1 MVSSAHRALDGFSP
15 ATRGWFTG
23 AFPAPTAAQAG
34 AWNAIG
40 AGSDVLV
47 VAPTGSGKTLAAF
60 LAALDQLA
68 STPPPADPRKRCR
81 VLYVS
86 PLKALAV
93 DVERN
98 LRSPLTG
105 IRQESVRLGLPEP
118 EIRVGIRSGDTPAA
132 ERRALS
138 TRPPDIL
145 ITTPE
150 SLFLMLTSA
159 TRDALTGVETVILD
173 EVHAV
178 AGTKRGAHLALSLE
192 RLDELL
198 PKPARRI
205 GLSATVRPVDEVA
218 RYLSPR
224 RKAEIVQP
232 ESGKEFDLSVVVP
245 VEDMGEL
252 GGAPAADAA
261 KGGERP
267 SIWPH
272 VEERIADLV
281 QAHQSTIVF
290 ANSRRLAERLCNRL
304 NEIAY
309 ERATGETLDEHH
321 SPAELM
327 GGSGAA
333 HGAPPVL
340 ARAHHGSV
348 SKEQRALVEEDLKA
362 GRLPAVVATSSLE
375 LGIDMGAVD
384 LVVQVE
390 SPPSVASGLQ
400 RVGRAG
406 HQVGAVSTGV
416 VFPKYRGDLVQAAVV
431 TERMRSGSIESL
443 KVPANPLDVLAQQ
456 LVAMTALD
464 TWQFD
469 DLLAVVRRAAPFASL
484 PESAFTAVLDMLA
497 GRYPSDAFAELRP
510 RVVWDRVTGE
520 ITGRP
525 GAQRLAVTSGGTI
538 PDRGLFGVFLA
549 GSDPK
554 KGGGRVGELD
564 EEMVYESRVGDVF
577 TLGTSSWRIEDITR
591 DRVLV
596 SPAPGV
602 PGRLPFW
609 KGDQLGRP
617 LELGR
622 AVGAFLREV
631 GSLSRDDARLRLL
644 AAGLDAWAVDNVLS
658 YLDEQREACGH
669 VPDDRT
675 IVVERFRD
683 ELGDW
688 RVVVHSPFGAQ
699 VHAPWALALGA
710 RLSERYGMDAQV
722 MHADDGIVLRLP
734 DADLM
739 GLDLL
744 DREPVKAD
752 APLDTGVVSDQAPVG
767 AADVVFDKGEVDT
780 IVTDQVGGS
789 ALFASRFRECA
800 ARALL
805 LPRRS
810 PGRRTPLWQQRQ
822 RAAQLLQVA
831 SEFGSFPIVLEA
843 VRECLQDVFDVPGLV
858 ELMGDI
864 ESRRVRLVEVTTPEP
879 SPFARS
885 LLFGYVAQFLYEGD
899 SPLAERRAAALSLD
913 SRLLAELLGQAEL
926 RELLDPEVLTE
937 LERELQWLTEDRRV
951 KDVEGVAD
959 VLRLLGPLTDVELVA
974 RGADPQWA
982 RELAGARRA
991 IKVRIA
997 GTDHWAAVE
1006 DAGRLRD
1013 ALGTALPVGVPEAFT
1028 EPVKDPLGDLLARY
1042 ARTHGPFTSATAAAR
1057 FGLGVAVTEGALQR
1071 LAAAGRVVQGEF
1083 HPAGIGQEWCDAAV
1097 LRRLRRRSLAA
1108 LRHELEPV
1116 PPAALAQFLPQ
1127 WQHIGRGHG
1136 LRGVD
1141 GLVRAVEQLQGA
1153 SVPASALEKLVLPS
1167 RVAGY
1172 TPSMLDELTAAGEVV
1187 WAGAGALPG
1196 KDGWVSLYLADAAP
1210 LLLPAPHPLEL
1221 TALHQSVLDTLSGG
1235 YGLFFRQIADQVR
1248 ATTHPE
1254 VTDPQLADA
1263 LWDLAWS
1270 GRLTNDTLA
1279 PMRALLGSG
1288 RTAGSTAHRAKRAVP
1303 RGRYGSL
1310 TAAARTASRTGPP
1323 TVAGRW
1329 SLLPAAEPDAT
1340 VRAHALARTLL
1351 DRHGVVTR
1359 GAVAAEG
1366 VEGGFSA
1373 VYRVLSVFEES
1384 GQARRGYVV
1393 EGLGAA
1399 QFAMDGAVDRL
1410 RAVANAR
1417 ERTAGLPAPA
1427 DRNGFA
1433 EPAFPNPFD
1442 ASDGTPHGH
1451 ASTGAFDT
1459 ADAGFAHPGLDGDFT
1474 WPPAE
1479 HPAADGDRASS
1490 RDLPDPF
1497 ASPGYGGPR
1506 GGTAPYGPAPHRG
1519 YGRSGTPAPDTR
1531 AVVLAAADPA
1541 NAYGSA
1547 LPWPE
1552 PPTGAGHKPGRKA
1565 GSLVVLVE
1573 GELTLYMERGGKTL
1587 LAWPAEADDLR
1598 LRTAAEALAA
1608 AARAGS
1614 LGTVTVERINGT
1626 QALTSPVGTL
1636 LEAAGFVATPRGLRL
1651 RA

>member
-1 MVSSAHRALDGFSP
+1 M
-15 ATRGWFTG
+15 
-23 AFPAPTAAQAG
+23 
-34 AWNAIG
+34 
-40 AGSDVLV
+40 LV

-68 STPPPADPRKRCR
+68 STPPPADPKKRCR

-118 EIRVGIRSGDTPAA
+118 EVRVGIRSGDTPPA
-132 ERRALS
+132 ERRSLS

-159 TRDALTGVETVILD
+159 ARDALTGIETVILD

-198 PKPARRI
+198 PRPARRI

-218 RYLSPR
+218 RYLSPQR
-224 RKAEIVQP
+224 RVEIVQP
-232 ESGKEFDLSVVVP
+232 ASGKEFDLSVVVP
-245 VEDMGEL
+245 VEDLAEL
-252 GGAPAADAA
+252 GGSPVADSDQGA
-261 KGGERP
+261 ERP

-272 VEERIADLV
+272 VEERITDLV
-281 QAHQSTIVF
+281 QAHRSTIVF

-309 ERATGETLDEHH
+309 ERATGEPLPEDH

-327 GGSGAA
+327 AESGAA
-333 HGAPPVL
+333 KGAPPVL

-431 TERMRSGSIESL
+431 TERMRTGSIESL
-443 KVPANPLDVLAQQ
+443 RIPANPLDVLAQQ
-456 LVAMTALD
+456 LVATVSLD
-464 TWQFD
+464 TWQVD
-469 DLLAVVRRAAPFASL
+469 DLLALVRRAASFASL

-510 RVVWDRVTGE
+510 RVVWDRIAGTV
-520 ITGRP
+520 TGRP

-549 GSDPK
+549 GADPK

-631 GSLSRDDARLRLL
+631 GSLSRDDARVRLL
-644 AAGLDAWAVDNVLS
+644 AAGLDDWAADNVLT
-658 YLDEQREACGH
+658 YLAEQREACGH
-669 VPDDRT
+669 IPDDRT

-699 VHAPWALALGA
+699 VHAPWALALA
-710 RLSERYGMDAQV
+710 SRLTERYGMDAQV

-739 GLDLL
+739 SLDLL
-744 DREPVKAD
+744 DQEPTD
-752 APLDTGVVSDQAPVG
+752 QPLGYDSDHPPVG
-767 AADVVFDKGEVDT
+767 AADVAFDKGDVNQM
-780 IVTDQVGGS
+780 VTDQVGGS

-810 PGRRTPLWQQRQ
+810 PGKRTPLWQQRQ

-843 VRECLQDVFDVPGLV
+843 VRECLQDVFDVPGLT

-864 ESRRVRLVEVTTPEP
+864 ESRKVRLVEVTTPEP

-913 SRLLAELLGQAEL
+913 SRLLSELLGQAEL
-926 RELLDPEVLTE
+926 RELLDADVLTE
-937 LERELQWLTEDRRV
+937 LEQELQWRTEDRRV
-951 KDVEGVAD
+951 KDAEGVAD
-959 VLRLLGPLTDVELVA
+959 LLRLLGPLTGAELA
-974 RGADPQWA
+974 ERGAEPQWPQ
-982 RELAGARRA
+982 ELASARRA
-991 IKVRIA
+991 ISVRIA
-997 GTDHWAAVE
+997 GADHWAAVE

-1028 EPVKDPLGDLLARY
+1028 EPVKDPLGDLVARY
-1042 ARTHGPFTSATAAAR
+1042 ARTHGPFTSAKAAAR

-1071 LAAAGRVVQGEF
+1071 LAANQRVVQGEF

-1127 WQHIGRGHG
+1127 WQHLSGHG

-1141 GLVRAVEQLQGA
+1141 GLVRAIEQLQGA
-1153 SVPASALEKLVLPS
+1153 TVPASALEKLVLPS
-1167 RVAGY
+1167 RVSGY
-1172 TPSMLDELTAAGEVV
+1172 APAMLDELTAAGEVV
-1187 WAGAGALPG
+1187 WAGAGSLPG
-1196 KDGWVSLYLADAAP
+1196 KDGWVSLYLADTAP
-1210 LLLPAPHPLEL
+1210 LLLPPAHPLEL

-1254 VTDPQLADA
+1254 ASDPQLADVI
-1263 LWDLAWS
+1263 WDLSWS

-1279 PMRALLGSG
+1279 PMRSLLGSG
-1288 RTAGSTAHRAKRAVP
+1288 RTAGSTAHRAKRSAP
-1303 RGRYGSL
+1303 RGRYGTL
-1310 TAAARTASRTGPP
+1310 TASARPTSRTGPP

-1329 SLLPAAEPDAT
+1329 SLLPAHEPDPT
-1340 VRAHALARTLL
+1340 LRAHALARTLL

-1373 VYRVLSVFEES
+1373 TYRVLSAFEDS

-1410 RAVANAR
+1410 RAAANAR
-1417 ERTAGLPAPA
+1417 DRT
-1427 DRNGFA
+1427 D
-1433 EPAFPNPFD
+1433 
-1442 ASDGTPHGH
+1442 
-1451 ASTGAFDT
+1451 
-1459 ADAGFAHPGLDGDFT
+1459 
-1474 WPPAE
+1474 
-1479 HPAADGDRASS
+1479 SS
-1490 RDLPDPF
+1490 PSGMNY
-1497 ASPGYGGPR
+1497 SPRP
-1506 GGTAPYGPAPHRG
+1506 
-1519 YGRSGTPAPDTR
+1519 SGTQAI
-1531 AVVLAAADPA
+1531 VLAAADPA
-1541 NAYGSA
+1541 NAYGAA
-1547 LPWPE
+1547 LPWPD
-1552 PPTGAGHKPGRKA
+1552 PPTDAGHKPGRKA
-1565 GSLVVLVE
+1565 GSLVVLVD

-1587 LAWPAEADDLR
+1587 LAWPATPEGDTPATEDAR
-1598 LRTAAEALAA
+1598 LHTAAEALAA

-1614 LGTVTVERINGT
+1614 LGTVTVERINGGSS
-1626 QALTSPVGTL
+1626 LTSPFAPL
-1636 LEAAGFVATPRGLRL
+1636 LEGAGFHATPRGLRL

>member
-1 MVSSAHRALDGFSP
+1 MAPSALDTFSP
-15 ATRGWFTG
+15 ATRNWFTG
-23 AFPAPTAAQAG
+23 AFSAPTAAQEG
-34 AWNAIG
+34 AWGAI
-40 AGSDVLV
+40 AEGSDVLV

-60 LAALDQLA
+60 LSALDTLA
-68 STPPPADPRKRCR
+68 STPPPAESRKRCR

-118 EIRVGIRSGDTPAA
+118 EVRVGIRSGDTPAA
-132 ERRALS
+132 ERRSLA

-150 SLFLMLTSA
+150 SLFLMLTSSA
-159 TRDALTGVETVILD
+159 REALEGVETVILD

-218 RYLSPR
+218 RFLSPQR
-224 RKAEIVQP
+224 RVEIVQP
-232 ESGKEFDLSVVVP
+232 ASGKEFDLSVVVP
-245 VEDMGEL
+245 VEDLGEL
-252 GGAPAADAA
+252 GGSPVSDE
-261 KGGERP
+261 GSGDRP

-272 VEERIADLV
+272 VEERIADLI
-281 QAHQSTIVF
+281 QSHRSTIVF

-309 ERATGETLDEHH
+309 ERATGETMPEDH

-327 GGSGAA
+327 GAASSASGA
-333 HGAPPVL
+333 PVL
-340 ARAHHGSV
+340 IARAHHGSV
-348 SKEQRALVEEDLKA
+348 SKEQRAQVEEDLKA

-416 VFPKYRGDLVQAAVV
+416 VFPKYRGDLVQSAVV
-431 TERMRSGSIESL
+431 TERMREGRIEAL
-443 KVPANPLDVLAQQ
+443 RVPSNPLDVLAQQ
-456 LVAMTALD
+456 IVAMTAMD
-464 TWQFD
+464 TWQSD
-469 DLLAVVRRAAPFASL
+469 DLLALARRAAPFASL

-510 RVVWDRVTGE
+510 RVVWDRVAGTV
-520 ITGRP
+520 TGRP

-549 GSDPK
+549 GADPK
-554 KGGGRVGELD
+554 RGGGRVGELD
-564 EEMVYESRVGDVF
+564 EEMVYESRTGDVF
-577 TLGTSSWRIEDITR
+577 TLGTTSWRIEDITR

-622 AVGAFLREV
+622 ALGAFVREV
-631 GSLSRDDARLRLL
+631 GALPEEDARLRLL
-644 AAGLDAWAVDNVLS
+644 AAGLDAWAAQNLLT
-658 YLDEQREACGH
+658 YLKEQREACGH

-675 IVVERFRD
+675 VVVERFRD

-688 RVVVHSPFGAQ
+688 RVVIHSPFGAQ

-734 DADLM
+734 DADLL

-744 DREPVKAD
+744 DDD
-752 APLDTGVVSDQAPVG
+752 ASGPGTAFDTEQSPVG
-767 AADVVFDKGEVDT
+767 AQDVTFDKGEIEG

-810 PGRRTPLWQQRQ
+810 PGKRTPLWQQRQ
-822 RAAQLLQVA
+822 RASQLLQVA

-843 VRECLQDVFDVPGLV
+843 VRECLQDVFDVPGLT
-858 ELMGDI
+858 ELMGDL
-864 ESRRVRLVEVTTPEP
+864 EARRVRLVEVTTPEA

-913 SRLLAELLGQAEL
+913 SRLLSELLGQAEL
-926 RELLDPEVLTE
+926 RELLDAEVLAE
-937 LERELQWLTEDRRV
+937 LEQELQWRTEDRRI
-951 KDVEGVAD
+951 KDAEGVAD
-959 VLRLLGPLTDVELVA
+959 ALRVLGPLTSAELA
-974 RGADPQWA
+974 ERGADPAWA
-982 RELAGARRA
+982 RELAGARRV
-991 IKVRIA
+991 IEVRIA
-997 GTDHWAAVE
+997 SVEHWAAIE

-1013 ALGTALPVGVPEAFT
+1013 ALGAALPVGVPEAFT

-1042 ARTHGPFTSATAAAR
+1042 ARTHGPFTAAAAAER
-1057 FGLGVAVTEGALQR
+1057 FGLGRAVTEGALER
-1071 LAAAGRVVQGEF
+1071 LGASGRVVQGEF
-1083 HPAGIGQEWCDAAV
+1083 HPAGAGQEWCDATV

-1108 LRHELEPV
+1108 LRQELEPV
-1116 PPAALAQFLPQ
+1116 EPTALARFLPP
-1127 WQHIGRGHG
+1127 WQHLGGQG
-1136 LRGVD
+1136 LRGLD

-1153 SVPASALEKLVLPS
+1153 AVPASALEKLVLPS
-1167 RVAGY
+1167 RVAQY
-1172 TPSMLDELTAAGEVV
+1172 QPAMLDELTATGELL
-1187 WAGAGALPG
+1187 WAGSGSLPG
-1196 KDGWVSLYLADAAP
+1196 KDGWVSLYLADNAP
-1210 LLLPAPHPLEL
+1210 LLLPPPHPLEL
-1221 TALHQSVLDTLSGG
+1221 TPLHQAVLDALAGG

-1248 ATTHPE
+1248 ATHP
-1254 VTDPQLADA
+1254 TASDQALADA
-1263 LWDLAWS
+1263 VWELAWS
-1270 GRLTNDTLA
+1270 GLLTNDTVA
-1279 PMRALLGSG
+1279 PLRALLGSG
-1288 RTAGSTAHRAKRAVP
+1288 RTAGSTAHRARRSVP
-1303 RGRYGSL
+1303 RGRFGAL
-1310 TAAARTASRTGPP
+1310 TAAPRPASRTGPP

-1329 SLLPAAEPDAT
+1329 SLLPPPEPDPT
-1340 VRAHALARTLL
+1340 LRAHALARTLL

-1373 VYRVLSVFEES
+1373 VYRVLSAFEDS

-1410 RAVANAR
+1410 RASATAAER
-1417 ERTAGLPAPA
+1417 EAGGAPRQA
-1427 DRNGFA
+1427 
-1433 EPAFPNPFD
+1433 
-1442 ASDGTPHGH
+1442 
-1451 ASTGAFDT
+1451 
-1459 ADAGFAHPGLDGDFT
+1459 L
-1474 WPPAE
+1474 
-1479 HPAADGDRASS
+1479 
-1490 RDLPDPF
+1490 
-1497 ASPGYGGPR
+1497 
-1506 GGTAPYGPAPHRG
+1506 
-1519 YGRSGTPAPDTR
+1519 
-1531 AVVLAAADPA
+1531 VLAAADPA
-1541 NAYGSA
+1541 NAYGAA

-1565 GSLVVLVE
+1565 GAMVVLVD
-1573 GELTLYMERGGKTL
+1573 GELAVYMERGGKTL
-1587 LAWPAEADDLR
+1587 LAWPSTTPDDASAPDPR
-1598 LRTAAEALAA
+1598 LEGAAHALAGSA
-1608 AARAGS
+1608 AGGS
-1614 LGTVTVERINGT
+1614 LGTVTVERINGEP
-1626 QALTSPVGTL
+1626 ALTSPVGTY
-1636 LEAAGFVATPRGLRL
+1636 LENAGFHATPRGLRL
-1651 RA
+1651 RGGR

>member
-1 MVSSAHRALDGFSP
+1 MTGSALDSFSSA
-15 ATRGWFTG
+15 TRSWFTG
-23 AFPAPTAAQAG
+23 AFSAPTAAQEG
-34 AWNAIG
+34 AWRAIG

-60 LAALDQLA
+60 LAALDQLTA
-68 STPPPADPRKRCR
+68 VPPPAEAKKRCR

-118 EIRVGIRSGDTPAA
+118 EVRVGIRSGDTPPA
-132 ERRALS
+132 ERRSMA

-150 SLFLMLTSA
+150 SLFLMLTSSA
-159 TRDALTGVETVILD
+159 REALAGIETVILD

-198 PKPARRI
+198 PRPARRI

-218 RYLSPR
+218 RFLSPQR
-224 RKAEIVQP
+224 RVEIVQP
-232 ESGKEFDLSVVVP
+232 PSTKQFDLSVVVP
-245 VEDMGEL
+245 VEDLGEL
-252 GGAPAADAA
+252 GGSPAAGPDTAGQA
-261 KGGERP
+261 DKP

-281 QAHQSTIVF
+281 QAHRSTIVF

-309 ERATGETLDEHH
+309 ERATGETMPEAH
-321 SPAELM
+321 SPAEIM
-327 GGSGAA
+327 AESGAA
-333 HGAPPVL
+333 KGAPALL

-348 SKEQRALVEEDLKA
+348 SKEQRAQVEEDLKA

-384 LVVQVE
+384 LVIQVE

-431 TERMRSGSIESL
+431 TERMREGSIEALRIPS
-443 KVPANPLDVLAQQ
+443 NPLDVLAQQ
-456 LVAMTALD
+456 LVAMVALD
-464 TWQFD
+464 SWQVD
-469 DLLAVVRRAAPFASL
+469 DLLAVTRRAAPFASL

-510 RVVWDRVTGE
+510 RVVWDRVAGTV
-520 ITGRP
+520 TGRP

-549 GSDPK
+549 GADPK

-577 TLGTSSWRIEDITR
+577 TLGTTSWRIEDITR

-622 AVGAFLREV
+622 ALGAFLREL
-631 GSLSRDDARLRLL
+631 GGLSSEDARQRLL
-644 AAGLDAWAVDNVLS
+644 AAGLDTWAVDNVLS
-658 YLDEQREACGH
+658 YIDEQRRACGH

-675 IVVERFRD
+675 ILVERFRD

-699 VHAPWALALGA
+699 VHAPWALALSA
-710 RLSERYGMDAQV
+710 RLAERYGMDAQV

-734 DADLM
+734 DADMM

-744 DREPVKAD
+744 DFDPVDQERASD
-752 APLDTGVVSDQAPVG
+752 SGGGAPAPLSNAPRDGDQPPVG
-767 AADVVFDKGEVDT
+767 AADVAFDQGEIGQ

-810 PGRRTPLWQQRQ
+810 PGKRTPLWQQRQ

-843 VRECLQDVFDVPGLV
+843 VRECLQDVFDVPGLTEV
-858 ELMGDI
+858 MGDL
-864 ESRRVRLVEVTTPEP
+864 EARRIRLVEVTTQEP

-913 SRLLAELLGQAEL
+913 SHLLAELLGQAEL
-926 RELLDPEVLTE
+926 RELLDADVLTE
-937 LERELQWLTEDRRV
+937 LERELQWLTEDRRI
-951 KDVEGVAD
+951 KDIEGVAD
-959 VLRLLGPLTDVELVA
+959 LLRVLGPLTTAELTE
-974 RGADPQWA
+974 RGAEPPWA
-982 RELAGARRA
+982 QELSSARRA
-991 IKVRIA
+991 IRVRI
-997 GTDHWAAVE
+997 GGGEHWAAIE

-1042 ARTHGPFTSATAAAR
+1042 ARTHGPFTSTAAAAR
-1057 FGLGVAVTEGALQR
+1057 FGLGTAVTDGALQR
-1071 LAAAGRVVQGEF
+1071 LAASGRIVQGEF
-1083 HPAGIGQEWCDAAV
+1083 HPAGIGQEWCDATV

-1116 PPAALAQFLPQ
+1116 PPAALAGFLPQ
-1127 WQHIGRGHG
+1127 WQHLGGNS
-1136 LRGVD
+1136 LRGID
-1141 GLVRAVEQLQGA
+1141 GLARAIEQLQGA
-1153 SVPASALEKLVLPS
+1153 PVPASALEKLVLPG
-1167 RVAGY
+1167 RVTGY
-1172 TPSMLDELTAAGEVV
+1172 SPALLDELTTTGEVV

-1196 KDGWVSLYLADAAP
+1196 KDGWLSLYLADSAP
-1210 LLLPAPHPLEL
+1210 LLLAPPRPLEL
-1221 TALHQSVLDTLSGG
+1221 SALHESVLTALTGG

-1248 ATTHPE
+1248 ATTHPDC
-1254 VTDPQLADA
+1254 TDPHLADA
-1263 LWDLAWS
+1263 LWDLTWS

-1279 PMRALLGSG
+1279 PLRSLLGSG
-1288 RTAGSTAHRAKRAVP
+1288 RTAGSTAHRARRNVP

-1310 TAAARTASRTGPP
+1310 TAAARPASRTGPP
-1323 TVAGRW
+1323 TVSGRW
-1329 SLLPAAEPDAT
+1329 SLLPAAEPDPT
-1340 VRAHALARTLL
+1340 HRAHALARTLL

-1359 GAVAAEG
+1359 GAVQAEG

-1373 VYRVLSVFEES
+1373 AYRVLSVFEDN

-1410 RAVANAR
+1410 RA
-1417 ERTAGLPAPA
+1417 
-1427 DRNGFA
+1427 
-1433 EPAFPNPFD
+1433 
-1442 ASDGTPHGH
+1442 
-1451 ASTGAFDT
+1451 ASTARDRREPGA
-1459 ADAGFAHPGLDGDFT
+1459 
-1474 WPPAE
+1474 
-1479 HPAADGDRASS
+1479 
-1490 RDLPDPF
+1490 
-1497 ASPGYGGPR
+1497 
-1506 GGTAPYGPAPHRG
+1506 APQAL
-1519 YGRSGTPAPDTR
+1519 
-1531 AVVLAAADPA
+1531 VLAAADPA
-1541 NAYGSA
+1541 NAYGAA

-1552 PPTGAGHKPGRKA
+1552 PPDGAGHKPGRKA
-1565 GSLVVLVE
+1565 GSLVVLVD

-1587 LAWPAEADDLR
+1587 LAWPTDPEDPALR
-1598 LRTAAEALAA
+1598 AAAAALAA
-1608 AARAGS
+1608 AARAGA
-1614 LGTVTVERINGT
+1614 LGTVTVERTNGAS
-1626 QALTSPVGTL
+1626 ALTSPLGRTL
-1636 LEAAGFVATPRGLRL
+1636 ESTGFLATPRGLRL

>member
-1 MVSSAHRALDGFSP
+1 MAKSAHRALDGFSP

-23 AFPAPTAAQAG
+23 AFSAPTAAQAG
-34 AWNAIG
+34 AWQAIG

-118 EIRVGIRSGDTPAA
+118 EVRVGIRSGDTPPA

-159 TRDALTGVETVILD
+159 TRDALTGIETVILD

-224 RKAEIVQP
+224 RKVEIVQP

-252 GGAPAADAA
+252 GGSPATDG
-261 KGGERP
+261 KEGGDRP

-281 QAHQSTIVF
+281 QAHRSTIVF

-309 ERATGETLDEHH
+309 ERVTGEPLDEHH

-333 HGAPPVL
+333 QGAPPVI

-431 TERMRSGSIESL
+431 TERMRTGSIESL
-443 KVPANPLDVLAQQ
+443 RVPANPLDVLAQQ
-456 LVAMTALD
+456 LVAMTSLD

-469 DLLAVVRRAAPFASL
+469 DLLAMVRRAAPFASL

-510 RVVWDRVTGE
+510 RVVWDRVAGT

-549 GSDPK
+549 GADPK

-631 GSLSRDDARLRLL
+631 GSLAKDDARLRLL
-644 AAGLDAWAVDNVLS
+644 AAGLDAWAADNVLS

-734 DADLM
+734 DANLM

-744 DREPVKAD
+744 DQAPTKAGTEYD
-752 APLDTGVVSDQAPVG
+752 AEQAPVG
-767 AADVVFDKGEVDT
+767 AADVAFDKGEVDQ

-789 ALFASRFRECA
+789 ALFAARFRECA

-810 PGRRTPLWQQRQ
+810 PGKRTPLWQQRQ

-858 ELMGDI
+858 ELMGDL
-864 ESRRVRLVEVTTPEP
+864 ESRKVRLVEVTTPEP

-926 RELLDPEVLTE
+926 RELLDADVLTE
-937 LERELQWLTEDRRV
+937 LERELQWLTEDRRI
-951 KDVEGVAD
+951 KDPEGVAD
-959 VLRLLGPLTDVELVA
+959 VLRLLGPLTDAELA
-974 RGADPQWA
+974 ERGAEPRWA
-982 RELAGARRA
+982 EELAGARRA
-991 IKVRIA
+991 IRVRIGGA
-997 GTDHWAAVE
+997 DHWAAIE

-1028 EPVKDPLGDLLARY
+1028 EPVKDPLGDLLARF

-1057 FGLGVAVTEGALQR
+1057 FGLGAAVTDGALQR
-1071 LAAAGRVVQGEF
+1071 LAAGGRVVQGEF

-1116 PPAALAQFLPQ
+1116 APAALAQFLPQ
-1127 WQHIGRGHG
+1127 WQHIGKGHG

-1167 RVAGY
+1167 RVANY
-1172 TPSMLDELTAAGEVV
+1172 TPSMLDELTAAGEIV

-1210 LLLPAPHPLEL
+1210 LLLPPPHPLEL

-1248 ATTHPE
+1248 ATTHPDA
-1254 VTDPQLADA
+1254 TDPQLADA
-1263 LWDLAWS
+1263 VWDLAWS

-1288 RTAGSTAHRAKRAVP
+1288 RTAGATAHRAKRTVP

-1329 SLLPAAEPDAT
+1329 SLLPQREPDTT

-1373 VYRVLSVFEES
+1373 VYRILSAFEES

-1410 RAVANAR
+1410 RAVSNAR
-1417 ERTAGLPAPA
+1417 DRGAALPGT
-1427 DRNGFA
+1427 GF
-1433 EPAFPNPFD
+1433 
-1442 ASDGTPHGH
+1442 G
-1451 ASTGAFDT
+1451 STGAPAFAGPDGGAPHAPFDGPAPLGPIDE
-1459 ADAGFAHPGLDGDFT
+1459 ADFPALDGEFT
-1474 WPPAE
+1474 WPPEPPTA
-1479 HPAADGDRASS
+1479 PGDYVSS
-1490 RDLPDPF
+1490 KDLAPTDPF
-1497 ASPGYGGPR
+1497 AAPGYGGPR
-1506 GGTAPYGPAPHRG
+1506 GGSPANPYT
-1519 YGRSGTPAPDTR
+1519 YGNHHTRTPAAPDPR

-1541 NAYGSA
+1541 NAYGAA

-1565 GSLVVLVE
+1565 GSLVVLVD

-1587 LAWPAEADDLR
+1587 LAWPSAPDTDVGDDPR

-1608 AARAGS
+1608 AARAGT
-1614 LGTVTVERINGT
+1614 LGTVTVERVNGAT
-1626 QALTSPVGTL
+1626 ALTSPLGTL
-1636 LEAAGFVATPRGLRL
+1636 LEGAGFIATPRGLRL

>member
-1 MVSSAHRALDGFSP
+1 MAPSALDTFSP
-15 ATRGWFTG
+15 ATRNWFTG
-23 AFPAPTAAQAG
+23 AFSAPTAAQEG
-34 AWNAIG
+34 AWGAI
-40 AGSDVLV
+40 AEGSDVLV

-60 LAALDQLA
+60 LSALDTLA
-68 STPPPADPRKRCR
+68 STPPPAESRKRCR

-118 EIRVGIRSGDTPAA
+118 EVRVGIRSGDTPAA
-132 ERRALS
+132 ERRSLA

-150 SLFLMLTSA
+150 SLFLMLTSSA
-159 TRDALTGVETVILD
+159 REALEGVETVILD

-218 RYLSPR
+218 RFLSPQR
-224 RKAEIVQP
+224 RVEIVQP
-232 ESGKEFDLSVVVP
+232 ASGKEFDLSVVVP
-245 VEDMGEL
+245 VEDLGEL
-252 GGAPAADAA
+252 SGSPVSDEGSGD
-261 KGGERP
+261 RP

-272 VEERIADLV
+272 VEERIADLI
-281 QAHQSTIVF
+281 QSHRSTIVF

-309 ERATGETLDEHH
+309 ERATGETMPEDH

-327 GGSGAA
+327 GAASSASGA
-333 HGAPPVL
+333 PVL
-340 ARAHHGSV
+340 IARAHHGSV
-348 SKEQRALVEEDLKA
+348 SKEQRAQVEEDLKA

-416 VFPKYRGDLVQAAVV
+416 VFPKYRGDLVQSAVV
-431 TERMRSGSIESL
+431 TERMREGRIEAL
-443 KVPANPLDVLAQQ
+443 RVPSNPLDVLAQQ
-456 LVAMTALD
+456 IVAMTAMD

-469 DLLAVVRRAAPFASL
+469 DLLALARRAAPFASL

-510 RVVWDRVTGE
+510 RVVWDRVAGTV
-520 ITGRP
+520 TGRP

-549 GSDPK
+549 GADPK
-554 KGGGRVGELD
+554 RGGGRVGELD
-564 EEMVYESRVGDVF
+564 EEMVYESRTGDVF
-577 TLGTSSWRIEDITR
+577 TLGTTSWRIEDITR

-622 AVGAFLREV
+622 ALGAFVREV
-631 GSLSRDDARLRLL
+631 GALPEEDARLRLL
-644 AAGLDAWAVDNVLS
+644 AAGLDAWAAQNLLT
-658 YLDEQREACGH
+658 YLKEQREACGH

-675 IVVERFRD
+675 VVVERFRD

-688 RVVVHSPFGAQ
+688 RVVIHSPFGAQ

-734 DADLM
+734 DADLL

-744 DREPVKAD
+744 DDEASDPGTAF
-752 APLDTGVVSDQAPVG
+752 DTEQSPVG
-767 AADVVFDKGEVDT
+767 AQDVTFDKGEIEG
-780 IVTDQVGGS
+780 IVTDQVGSS

-810 PGRRTPLWQQRQ
+810 PGKRTPLWQQRQ
-822 RAAQLLQVA
+822 RASQLLQVA

-843 VRECLQDVFDVPGLV
+843 VRECLQDVFDVPGLT
-858 ELMGDI
+858 ELMGDL
-864 ESRRVRLVEVTTPEP
+864 EARRVRLVEVTTPEA

-913 SRLLAELLGQAEL
+913 SRLLSELLGQAEL
-926 RELLDPEVLTE
+926 RELLDAEVLAE
-937 LERELQWLTEDRRV
+937 LEQELQWRTDDRRI
-951 KDVEGVAD
+951 KDAEGVAD
-959 VLRLLGPLTDVELVA
+959 ALRVLGPLTSAELA
-974 RGADPQWA
+974 ERGADPAWA
-982 RELAGARRA
+982 RELAGARRV
-991 IKVRIA
+991 IEVRIA
-997 GTDHWAAVE
+997 SVEHWAAIE

-1013 ALGTALPVGVPEAFT
+1013 ALGAALPVGVPEAFT

-1042 ARTHGPFTSATAAAR
+1042 ARTHGPFTAAAAAER
-1057 FGLGVAVTEGALQR
+1057 FGLGRAVTEGALER
-1071 LAAAGRVVQGEF
+1071 LGASGRVVQGEF
-1083 HPAGIGQEWCDAAV
+1083 HPAGAGQEWCDATV

-1108 LRHELEPV
+1108 LRQELEPV
-1116 PPAALAQFLPQ
+1116 EPTALARFLPP
-1127 WQHIGRGHG
+1127 WQHLGGQG
-1136 LRGVD
+1136 LRGLD

-1153 SVPASALEKLVLPS
+1153 AVPASALEKLVLPS
-1167 RVAGY
+1167 RVAQY
-1172 TPSMLDELTAAGEVV
+1172 QPAMLDELTATGELL
-1187 WAGAGALPG
+1187 WAGSGSLPG
-1196 KDGWVSLYLADAAP
+1196 KDGWVSLYLADNAP
-1210 LLLPAPHPLEL
+1210 LLLPPPHPLEL
-1221 TALHQSVLDTLSGG
+1221 TPLHQAVLDALAGG

-1248 ATTHPE
+1248 ATHP
-1254 VTDPQLADA
+1254 TASDQALADA
-1263 LWDLAWS
+1263 VWELAWS
-1270 GRLTNDTLA
+1270 GLLTNDTVA
-1279 PMRALLGSG
+1279 PLRALLGSG
-1288 RTAGSTAHRAKRAVP
+1288 RTAGSTAHRARRSVP
-1303 RGRYGSL
+1303 RGRFGAL
-1310 TAAARTASRTGPP
+1310 AAAPRPASRTGPP

-1329 SLLPAAEPDAT
+1329 SLLPPPEPDPT
-1340 VRAHALARTLL
+1340 LRAHALARALL

-1373 VYRVLSVFEES
+1373 VYRVLSAFEDS

-1410 RAVANAR
+1410 RASATAAER
-1417 ERTAGLPAPA
+1417 EAGGAPRQA
-1427 DRNGFA
+1427 
-1433 EPAFPNPFD
+1433 
-1442 ASDGTPHGH
+1442 
-1451 ASTGAFDT
+1451 
-1459 ADAGFAHPGLDGDFT
+1459 L
-1474 WPPAE
+1474 
-1479 HPAADGDRASS
+1479 
-1490 RDLPDPF
+1490 
-1497 ASPGYGGPR
+1497 
-1506 GGTAPYGPAPHRG
+1506 
-1519 YGRSGTPAPDTR
+1519 
-1531 AVVLAAADPA
+1531 VLAAADPA
-1541 NAYGSA
+1541 NAYGAA

-1565 GSLVVLVE
+1565 GAMVVLVD
-1573 GELTLYMERGGKTL
+1573 GELAVYMERGGKTL
-1587 LAWPAEADDLR
+1587 LAWPSTTPDDPSAPDPR
-1598 LRTAAEALAA
+1598 LEGAAHALAGSA
-1608 AARAGS
+1608 AGGS
-1614 LGTVTVERINGT
+1614 LGTVTVERINGEP
-1626 QALTSPVGTL
+1626 ALTSPVGTY
-1636 LEAAGFVATPRGLRL
+1636 LENAGFHATPRGLRL
-1651 RA
+1651 RGGR

>member
-1 MVSSAHRALDGFSP
+1 MGAMARSALDTFSP
-15 ATRGWFTG
+15 ATRNWFTG
-23 AFPAPTAAQAG
+23 AFSAPTAAQEG
-34 AWNAIG
+34 AWGAI
-40 AGSDVLV
+40 AEGSDVLV

-60 LAALDQLA
+60 LSALDTLA
-68 STPPPADPRKRCR
+68 STPPPAESRKRCR

-118 EIRVGIRSGDTPAA
+118 EVRVGIRSGDTPAA
-132 ERRALS
+132 ERRSLA

-150 SLFLMLTSA
+150 SLFLMLTSSA
-159 TRDALTGVETVILD
+159 REALEGVETVILD

-218 RYLSPR
+218 RFLSPQR
-224 RKAEIVQP
+224 RVEIVQP
-232 ESGKEFDLSVVVP
+232 ASGKEFDLSVVVP
-245 VEDMGEL
+245 VEDLGEL
-252 GGAPAADAA
+252 GGSPVSDE
-261 KGGERP
+261 GSGDRP

-272 VEERIADLV
+272 VEERIADLI
-281 QAHQSTIVF
+281 QSHRSTIVF

-309 ERATGETLDEHH
+309 ERATGEAMPEDH

-327 GGSGAA
+327 GAA
-333 HGAPPVL
+333 SSASGAPPL
-340 ARAHHGSV
+340 IARAHHGSV
-348 SKEQRALVEEDLKA
+348 SKEQRAQVEEDLKA

-416 VFPKYRGDLVQAAVV
+416 VFPKYRGDLVQSAVV
-431 TERMRSGSIESL
+431 TERMREGRIEAL
-443 KVPANPLDVLAQQ
+443 RVPSNPLDVLAQQ
-456 LVAMTALD
+456 IVAMTAMD

-469 DLLAVVRRAAPFASL
+469 DLLALARRAAPFSSL

-510 RVVWDRVTGE
+510 RVVWDRVAGTV
-520 ITGRP
+520 TGRP

-549 GSDPK
+549 GADPK

-564 EEMVYESRVGDVF
+564 EEMVYESRTGDVF
-577 TLGTSSWRIEDITR
+577 TLGTTSWRIEDITR

-622 AVGAFLREV
+622 ALGAFVREV
-631 GSLSRDDARLRLL
+631 GALPEEDARLRLL
-644 AAGLDAWAVDNVLS
+644 AAGLDAWAAENLLT
-658 YLDEQREACGH
+658 YLKEQREACGH

-675 IVVERFRD
+675 VVVERFRD

-688 RVVVHSPFGAQ
+688 RVVIHSPFGAQ

-734 DADLM
+734 DADLL

-744 DREPVKAD
+744 DDEASDPGTAF
-752 APLDTGVVSDQAPVG
+752 DTEQSPVG
-767 AADVVFDKGEVDT
+767 AQDVTFDKGEIEG
-780 IVTDQVGGS
+780 IVTDQVGSS

-810 PGRRTPLWQQRQ
+810 PGKRTPLWQQRQ
-822 RAAQLLQVA
+822 RASQLLQVA

-843 VRECLQDVFDVPGLV
+843 VRECLQDVFDVPGLT
-858 ELMGDI
+858 ELMGDL
-864 ESRRVRLVEVTTPEP
+864 EARRVRLVEVTTPEA

-913 SRLLAELLGQAEL
+913 SRLLSELLGQAEL
-926 RELLDPEVLTE
+926 RELLDAEVLAE
-937 LERELQWLTEDRRV
+937 LEQELQWRTEDRRI
-951 KDVEGVAD
+951 KDAEGVAD
-959 VLRLLGPLTDVELVA
+959 ALRVLGPLTSAELA
-974 RGADPQWA
+974 ERGADPAWA
-982 RELAGARRA
+982 RELAGARRV
-991 IKVRIA
+991 IEVRIA
-997 GTDHWAAVE
+997 SVEHWAAIE

-1013 ALGTALPVGVPEAFT
+1013 ALGVALPVGVPEAFT

-1042 ARTHGPFTSATAAAR
+1042 ARTHGPFTAAAAAER
-1057 FGLGVAVTEGALQR
+1057 FGLGRAVTEGALER
-1071 LAAAGRVVQGEF
+1071 LGASGRVVQGEF
-1083 HPAGIGQEWCDAAV
+1083 HPAGVGQEWCDATV

-1108 LRHELEPV
+1108 LRQELEPV
-1116 PPAALAQFLPQ
+1116 EPTALARFLPP
-1127 WQHIGRGHG
+1127 WQHLGGQG
-1136 LRGVD
+1136 LRGLD

-1153 SVPASALEKLVLPS
+1153 AVPASALEKLVLPS
-1167 RVAGY
+1167 RVAQY
-1172 TPSMLDELTAAGEVV
+1172 QPAMLDELTATGELL
-1187 WAGAGALPG
+1187 WAGSGSLPG
-1196 KDGWVSLYLADAAP
+1196 KDGWVSLYLADNAP
-1210 LLLPAPHPLEL
+1210 LLLPPPHPLEL
-1221 TALHQSVLDTLSGG
+1221 SPLHQAVLDALAGG

-1248 ATTHPE
+1248 AAHP
-1254 VTDPQLADA
+1254 TASDQALADA
-1263 LWDLAWS
+1263 VWELAWS
-1270 GRLTNDTLA
+1270 GRLTNDTVA
-1279 PMRALLGSG
+1279 PLRALLGSG
-1288 RTAGSTAHRAKRAVP
+1288 RTAGSTAHRARRSVP
-1303 RGRYGSL
+1303 RGRFGAL
-1310 TAAARTASRTGPP
+1310 TAAPRPASRTGPP

-1329 SLLPAAEPDAT
+1329 SLLPPLEPDPT
-1340 VRAHALARTLL
+1340 LRAHALARTLL

-1373 VYRVLSVFEES
+1373 VYRVLSAFEDS

-1410 RAVANAR
+1410 RASATAAER
-1417 ERTAGLPAPA
+1417 EVG
-1427 DRNGFA
+1427 
-1433 EPAFPNPFD
+1433 
-1442 ASDGTPHGH
+1442 GTPRQ
-1451 ASTGAFDT
+1451 A
-1459 ADAGFAHPGLDGDFT
+1459 L
-1474 WPPAE
+1474 
-1479 HPAADGDRASS
+1479 
-1490 RDLPDPF
+1490 
-1497 ASPGYGGPR
+1497 
-1506 GGTAPYGPAPHRG
+1506 
-1519 YGRSGTPAPDTR
+1519 
-1531 AVVLAAADPA
+1531 VLAAADPA
-1541 NAYGSA
+1541 NAHGAA

-1552 PPTGAGHKPGRKA
+1552 PPSGAGHKPGRKA
-1565 GSLVVLVE
+1565 GAMVVLVD
-1573 GELTLYMERGGKTL
+1573 GELAMYMERGGKTL
-1587 LAWPAEADDLR
+1587 LAWPSTTPDDPSAPDPR
-1598 LRTAAEALAA
+1598 LEGAAHALAGSA
-1608 AARAGS
+1608 AGGS
-1614 LGTVTVERINGT
+1614 LGTVTVERINGEP
-1626 QALTSPVGTL
+1626 ALTSPVGTY
-1636 LEAAGFVATPRGLRL
+1636 LENAGFHATPRGLRL
-1651 RA
+1651 RGGR

>member
-1 MVSSAHRALDGFSP
+1 MVSDAHQALDGFSP

-23 AFPAPTAAQAG
+23 AFDAPTAAQAG
-34 AWNAIG
+34 AWQAIRE
-40 AGSDVLV
+40 GSDVLV

-60 LAALDQLA
+60 LAALDQLT
-68 STPPPADPRKRCR
+68 STPPPADPKKRCR

-105 IRQESVRLGLPEP
+105 IRQESVRQGLPEP
-118 EIRVGIRSGDTPAA
+118 EVKVGIRSGDTPAA

-159 TRDALTGVETVILD
+159 TRDALTGIETVILD

-178 AGTKRGAHLALSLE
+178 AGTKRGAHLALTLE

-198 PKPARRI
+198 PRPARRI

-218 RYLSPR
+218 RFLSPH
-224 RKAEIVQP
+224 RKVEIVQP
-232 ESGKEFDLSVVVP
+232 KSGKEFDLSVVVP
-245 VEDMGEL
+245 VEDLGEL
-252 GGAPAADAA
+252 GGSPVSDAA
-261 KGGERP
+261 ASGPDDPTRAERP

-272 VEERIADLV
+272 VEERITDLV
-281 QAHQSTIVF
+281 QSHRSTIVF

-321 SPAELM
+321 APAELM

-333 HGAPPVL
+333 QGAPPVI

-384 LVVQVE
+384 LVIQVE

-416 VFPKYRGDLVQAAVV
+416 VFPKYRGDLVQSAVV
-431 TERMRSGSIESL
+431 TERMRTGAIESL
-443 KVPANPLDVLAQQ
+443 RIPANPLDVLAQQ
-456 LVAMTALD
+456 LVAMTAMD
-464 TWQFD
+464 TWHFD
-469 DLLAVVRRAAPFASL
+469 DLLALVRRAAPFAAL

-510 RVVWDRVTGE
+510 RVVWDRVTGT

-549 GSDPK
+549 GADPK

-631 GSLSRDDARLRLL
+631 GSLTPEDARLRLL
-644 AAGLDAWAVDNVLS
+644 TAGLDAWAADNVLS
-658 YLDEQREACGH
+658 YLDEQRTACGH

-734 DADLM
+734 DADLLS
-739 GLDLL
+739 LDLL
-744 DREPVKAD
+744 DTDPVHKGTEY
-752 APLDTGVVSDQAPVG
+752 DTEQAPVG
-767 AADVVFDKGEVDT
+767 AADVVFDKGEVDQV
-780 IVTDQVGGS
+780 VTDQVGGS

-805 LPRRS
+805 LPRRN
-810 PGRRTPLWQQRQ
+810 PGKRTPLWQQRQ
-822 RAAQLLQVA
+822 RASQLLQVA
-831 SEFGSFPIVLEA
+831 GEFGSFPIVLEA

-858 ELMGDI
+858 ELMGDL
-864 ESRRVRLVEVTTPEP
+864 ESRKVRLVEVTTPEP

-926 RELLDPEVLTE
+926 RELLDAEVLTE

-951 KDVEGVAD
+951 KDAEGVAD
-959 VLRLLGPLTDVELVA
+959 LLRLLGPLTDAELA
-974 RGADPQWA
+974 ERGAEPRWA
-982 RELAGARRA
+982 GELAGARRA
-991 IKVRIA
+991 IRVRIA
-997 GTDHWAAVE
+997 GADHWAAVE

-1057 FGLGVAVTEGALQR
+1057 FGLGVAVTDGALQR
-1071 LAAAGRVVQGEF
+1071 LAASGRIVQGEF

-1116 PPAALAQFLPQ
+1116 PPPALAQFLPQ
-1127 WQHIGRGHG
+1127 WQHIGKGHT
-1136 LRGVD
+1136 LRGPD

-1167 RVAGY
+1167 RVMDY
-1172 TPSMLDELTAAGEVV
+1172 TPAMLDELTASGEIL

-1196 KDGWVSLYLADAAP
+1196 KDGWVSLYVADAAP
-1210 LLLPAPHPLEL
+1210 LLLPPPHPLEL
-1221 TALHQSVLDTLSGG
+1221 TALHQSVLDALSGG

-1248 ATTHPE
+1248 ATTHPDA
-1254 VTDPQLADA
+1254 TDPQLADV

-1270 GRLTNDTLA
+1270 GRLTNDTLT
-1279 PMRALLGSG
+1279 PMRSLLGSG
-1288 RTAGSTAHRAKRAVP
+1288 RTAGSTAHRAKRTVP

-1310 TAAARTASRTGPP
+1310 TAAARPTSRSGPP

-1329 SLLPAAEPDAT
+1329 SLLPAREPDTT

-1373 VYRVLSVFEES
+1373 TYRVLSAFEET

-1417 ERTAGLPAPA
+1417 DRGAAPPVPDYGDGFPAGA
-1427 DRNGFA
+1427 A
-1433 EPAFPNPFD
+1433 EAASAFPTHDF
-1442 ASDGTPHGH
+1442 
-1451 ASTGAFDT
+1451 
-1459 ADAGFAHPGLDGDFT
+1459 GD
-1474 WPPAE
+1474 
-1479 HPAADGDRASS
+1479 
-1490 RDLPDPF
+1490 PDPF
-1497 ASPGYGGPR
+1497 ASLDGGYDTPSTHPAPSPGDYVSPRDRAPQTPPPWQHNPRAPYDTR
-1506 GGTAPYGPAPHRG
+1506 GGRPSPT
-1519 YGRSGTPAPDTR
+1519 SR

-1541 NAYGSA
+1541 NAYGAA

-1552 PPTGAGHKPGRKA
+1552 PPDGASHKPGRKA
-1565 GSLVVLVE
+1565 GSLVVLVD
-1573 GELTLYMERGGKTL
+1573 GDLALYMERGGKTL
-1587 LAWPAEADDLR
+1587 LAWPADPHGTPADDTR
-1598 LRTAAEALAA
+1598 LRDAAEALAT

-1614 LGTVTVERINGT
+1614 LGTVTVERVNGAP
-1626 QALTSPVGTL
+1626 ALTSPFGAL
-1636 LEAAGFVATPRGLRL
+1636 LEGAGFIATPRGLRL